1 MTMGREDEIVAIRAG
16 RPRPIPCYLNIRR
29 QNAKHQLSSDD
40 PFAFVG
46 MHIMAN
52 SGVHVMWHRF
62 RCARGGG
69 ARMRH
74 AGAYTK
80 QGRYK
85 YSGENDRFH
94 RRASHQGGQPTR
106 GSGVQRALVAV
117 YSRHGVM
124 FGGCVFCRH
133 AMAEQTYCANL
144 WMPA

>member
-1 MTMGREDEIVAIRAG
+1 
-16 RPRPIPCYLNIRR
+16 
-29 QNAKHQLSSDD
+29 
-40 PFAFVG
+40 
-46 MHIMAN
+46 MAN

-94 RRASHQGGQPTR
+94 RRASHQGSQPTR

-124 FGGCVFCRH
+124 FGHGR
-133 AMAEQTYCANL
+133 ANIL
-144 WMPA
+144 RQLVEASVNDVNG

>member
-1 MTMGREDEIVAIRAG
+1 
-16 RPRPIPCYLNIRR
+16 
-29 QNAKHQLSSDD
+29 
-40 PFAFVG
+40 
-46 MHIMAN
+46 MAN

-94 RRASHQGGQPTR
+94 RRASHQGSQPTR

-117 YSRHGVM
+117 YSRHGM
-124 FGGCVFCRH
+124 IRRIRFY
-133 AMAEQTYCANL
+133 AD
-144 WMPA
+144 MPLPSKHTAPMGRCQRE